1 MLFDILFFSIAIII
15 GLARFI
21 SFIKKRMPKSQNT
34 TYTLQKD
41 RFNIFKQ
48 TMDNTST
55 ITNFIRKSAKTLG
68 IIIVIL
74 VLLTSTFATVPTGYR
89 GVVTR
94 FGKVTG
100 KVFDEGLHVKIP
112 FIEQVQRMNVQIQK
126 EETDA
131 DSSSKDLQS
140 VNATVALNYRIDSAR
155 VQDLYQDV
163 GKYYVQKIIDP
174 VIQESVKSGMA
185 RFTAEELITKRAEVK
200 QVIEQI
206 MTDTLSQQGISVVD
220 FNIVN
225 FNFSAAFDNAIEAK
239 VTAEQEA
246 LAAKNKLEQIKF
258 EAQQA
263 IESSKGRAEAIEIE
277 AKALRNN
284 PDVLE
289 LRAIEKW
296 NGVLPQVTGESVPFV
311 NL

>member
-1 MLFDILFFSIAIII
+1 MINQERTNLITKIIRNFIIAIFA
-15 GLARFI
+15 L
-21 SFIKKRMPKSQNT
+21 
-34 TYTLQKD
+34 
-41 RFNIFKQ
+41 
-48 TMDNTST
+48 
-55 ITNFIRKSAKTLG
+55 
-68 IIIVIL
+68 IIVS
-74 VLLTSTFATVPTGYR
+74 STFTIVPTGYR
-89 GVVTR
+89 GVVTS

-100 KVFDEGLHVKIP
+100 KVFDEGLHLKIP
-112 FIEQVQRMNVQIQK
+112 FIQSVNKINVQIQK
-126 EETDA
+126 EETEA

-155 VQDLYQDV
+155 VQDLYQNV
-163 GKYYVQKIIDP
+163 GKYYVVKIVDP

-185 RFTAEELITKRAEVK
+185 QYTAEELITRRAEVK
-200 QVIEQI
+200 EVIEKI
-206 MTDTLSQQGISVVD
+206 MSDTLAEQGITVVD
-220 FNIVN
+220 FNVVN
-225 FNFSAAFDNAIEAK
+225 FNFSSAFDNAIEAK

-263 IESSKGRAEAIEIE
+263 IESSKGRAEAIQIE

-296 NGVLPQVTGESVPFV
+296 NGVLPQVTSDSVPFV
-311 NL
+311 NLK

>member
-1 MLFDILFFSIAIII
+1 MNPKESVMSLLKKFSKFITIAVVGLIL
-15 GLARFI
+15 I
-21 SFIKKRMPKSQNT
+21 SNVF
-34 TYTLQKD
+34 
-41 RFNIFKQ
+41 
-48 TMDNTST
+48 
-55 ITNFIRKSAKTLG
+55 
-68 IIIVIL
+68 V
-74 VLLTSTFATVPTGYR
+74 TVPTGFR

-100 KVFDEGLHVKIP
+100 KVFDEGLHIKIP
-112 FIEQVQRMNVQIQK
+112 FIEKVQKINVQIQK

-140 VNATVALNYRIDSAR
+140 VNATVALNYRIDNTR

-163 GKYYVQKIIDP
+163 GKAYVQKIIDP

-200 QVIEQI
+200 EVIENI
-206 MTDTLSQQGISVVD
+206 MAETLSRQGITVID

-246 LAAKNKLEQIKF
+246 LAARNKLEQIKF

-311 NL
+311 NIN

>member
-1 MLFDILFFSIAIII
+1 MNNNMLENINTVIKKIFIAI
-15 GLARFI
+15 
-21 SFIKKRMPKSQNT
+21 
-34 TYTLQKD
+34 
-41 RFNIFKQ
+41 
-48 TMDNTST
+48 
-55 ITNFIRKSAKTLG
+55 
-68 IIIVIL
+68 VVL
-74 VLLTSTFATVPTGYR
+74 VLISTAFTVVPTGYR

-100 KVFDEGLHVKIP
+100 KVFDEGLHLKIP
-112 FIEQVQRMNVQIQK
+112 FIESVKKINVQIQK
-126 EETDA
+126 EETAA

-140 VNATVALNYRIDSAR
+140 VDATVALNYRIDASR
-155 VQDLYQDV
+155 VQDLYQNV
-163 GKYYVQKIIDP
+163 GKQYVIKIVDP

-185 RFTAEELITKRAEVK
+185 QFTAEELITKRAEVK
-200 QVIEQI
+200 TAIEDI
-206 MTDTLSQQGISVVD
+206 MSETLSEQGISVVD

-263 IESSKGRAEAIEIE
+263 VESAKGRAEAIEIE
-277 AKALRNN
+277 AKALRNS
-284 PDVLE
+284 PDILE

-296 NGVLPQVTGESVPFV
+296 NGILPQVTGDATPFV
-311 NL
+311 NLNN

>member
-1 MLFDILFFSIAIII
+1 MIII
-15 GLARFI
+15 QNSVQI
-21 SFIKKRMPKSQNT
+21 IKKVV
-34 TYTLQKD
+34 
-41 RFNIFKQ
+41 
-48 TMDNTST
+48 
-55 ITNFIRKSAKTLG
+55 
-68 IIIVIL
+68 IVLVVL
-74 VLLTSTFATVPTGYR
+74 VLVTSAFTVVPTGFR

-100 KVFDEGLHVKIP
+100 KVFDEGLHFKIP
-112 FIEQVQRMNVQIQK
+112 FIETVNKINIQIQK
-126 EETDA
+126 EETNA

-140 VNATVALNYRIDSAR
+140 VNATVALNYRIDDAR

-163 GKYYVQKIIDP
+163 GKSYVAKIIDP
-174 VIQESVKSGMA
+174 VIQEAVKSGMA
-185 RFTAEELITKRAEVK
+185 LFTAEELITKRAEVK
-200 QVIEQI
+200 EVIESI
-206 MTDTLSQQGISVVD
+206 MAETLTERGIKVID

-263 IESSKGRAEAIEIE
+263 VESAKGRAEAIEIE
-277 AKALRNN
+277 AKALRNS
-284 PDVLE
+284 PDILE

-311 NL
+311 NID

>member
-1 MLFDILFFSIAIII
+1 MIFDIIITLVVGFFI
-15 GLARFI
+15 L
-21 SFIKKRMPKSQNT
+21 KKFLRNNPHINSK
-34 TYTLQKD
+34 TYTFYQNKSK
-41 RFNIFKQ
+41 IF
-48 TMDNTST
+48 TMDNHS
-55 ITNFIRKSAKTLG
+55 KTLLTVKKVG
-68 IIIVIL
+68 STFVVAVLLLIL
-74 VLLTSTFATVPTGYR
+74 VASAFTTIPTGYR

-100 KVFDEGLHVKIP
+100 KVFDEGLHLKIP
-112 FIEQVQRMNVQIQK
+112 FIERVQKINVQIQK

-140 VNATVALNYRIDSAR
+140 VNATIALNYRIDSAR

-163 GKYYVQKIIDP
+163 GKLYVPKIIDP
-174 VIQESVKSGMA
+174 VIQEAVKSGMA

-200 QVIEQI
+200 EVIETI
-206 MTDTLSQQGISVVD
+206 MSETLAQQGIMVVD

-296 NGVLPQVTGESVPFV
+296 DGVLPQVTGGAVPFV

>member
-1 MLFDILFFSIAIII
+1 MLEKNISIAKRI
-15 GLARFI
+15 GI
-21 SFIKKRMPKSQNT
+21 
-34 TYTLQKD
+34 TL
-41 RFNIFKQ
+41 
-48 TMDNTST
+48 
-55 ITNFIRKSAKTLG
+55 L
-68 IIIVIL
+68 IL
-74 VLLTSTFATVPTGYR
+74 VLLSSVFTVVPTGFR
-89 GVVTR
+89 GVVTQ

-100 KVFDEGLHVKIP
+100 KVFDEGLHIKIP
-112 FIEQVQRMNVQIQK
+112 FIDTVNKINIQIQK

-140 VNATVALNYRIDSAR
+140 VNATVALNYRIDETR

-163 GKYYVQKIIDP
+163 GKFYVQKIIDP
-174 VIQESVKSGMA
+174 VIQEAVKSGMA
-185 RFTAEELITKRAEVK
+185 QFTAEELITKRAEVK
-200 QVIEQI
+200 LSIETI
-206 MTDTLSQQGISVVD
+206 MTDTLAVQGITVID
-220 FNIVN
+220 FNVVN
-225 FNFSAAFDNAIEAK
+225 FNFSSAFDNAIEAK

-246 LAAKNKLEQIKF
+246 LAAENKLEQIKF

-296 NGVLPQVTGESVPFV
+296 NGVLPQVTGGATPFID
-311 NL
+311 LRD

>member
-1 MLFDILFFSIAIII
+1 MKENINTLKKIITRASI
-15 GLARFI
+15 
-21 SFIKKRMPKSQNT
+21 
-34 TYTLQKD
+34 
-41 RFNIFKQ
+41 
-48 TMDNTST
+48 
-55 ITNFIRKSAKTLG
+55 G
-68 IIIVIL
+68 IVVI
-74 VLLTSTFATVPTGYR
+74 VLLTTTFTIVPTGFR

-100 KVFDEGLHVKIP
+100 KVFDEGLHFKIP
-112 FIEQVQRMNVQIQK
+112 FIETVNKINVQIQK

-140 VNATVALNYRIDSAR
+140 VDARVALNYRIDAAR
-155 VQDLYQDV
+155 VQDLYQNV
-163 GKYYVQKIIDP
+163 GKFYVQKIVDP

-200 QVIEQI
+200 TAIEDI
-206 MTDTLSQQGISVVD
+206 MSETLAEQGISVVD

-225 FNFSAAFDNAIEAK
+225 FNFSQAFDNAIEAK

-296 NGVLPQVTGESVPFV
+296 NGVLPQVTGNGATPFI
-311 NL
+311 NLN

>member
-1 MLFDILFFSIAIII
+1 MVTEIII
-15 GLARFI
+15 FI
-21 SFIKKRMPKSQNT
+21 IIALVYLQKYLQKNSVKNS
-34 TYTLQKD
+34 TYTYYKD
-41 RFNIFKQ
+41 ATNSFKQ
-48 TMDNTST
+48 SMNNTQQLAST
-55 ITNFIRKSAKTLG
+55 FKKSGRIALILIV
-68 IIIVIL
+68 III
-74 VLLTSTFATVPTGYR
+74 LLTSLFTTVPTGYR
-89 GVVTR
+89 GVVTK

-100 KVFDEGLHVKIP
+100 KVFDEGLHLKIP
-112 FIEQVQRMNVQIQK
+112 FIEKVQKINIQIQK

-131 DSSSKDLQS
+131 DSSSKDLQL
-140 VNATVALNYRIDSAR
+140 VNATVALNYRIDSTR

-163 GKYYVQKIIDP
+163 GKLYVPKIIDP
-174 VIQESVKSGMA
+174 VIQEAVKSGMA

-200 QVIEQI
+200 EVIEGI
-206 MTDTLSQQGISVVD
+206 MAETLAKQGITVID

-225 FNFSAAFDNAIEAK
+225 FSFSAAFDEAIEAK

-263 IESSKGRAEAIEIE
+263 VESSKGRAEAIEIE

-296 NGVLPQVTGESVPFV
+296 DGVLPQVTGGAVPFV
-311 NL
+311 NLQ